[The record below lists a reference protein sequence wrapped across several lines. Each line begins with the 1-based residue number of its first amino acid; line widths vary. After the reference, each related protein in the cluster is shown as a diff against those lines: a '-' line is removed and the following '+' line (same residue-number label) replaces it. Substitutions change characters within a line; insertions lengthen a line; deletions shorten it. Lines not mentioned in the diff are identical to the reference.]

1 MYKGGINMRCPKC
14 GREMKNVMHFESGKD
29 YQYNRCKHC
38 LERTKQKRI
47 HYEDF
52 EKGNKQNERD

>member
-1 MYKGGINMRCPKC
+1 MRCPKC